1 VSGASLMSLKRRLP
15 LFLSLVFALSAS
27 TRAHGQAPPAPPPP
41 APAPPP
47 PAPAPP
53 PPAPPPTPPA
63 PQAPA
68 GDDEDTA
75 DAAEA
80 EKEAAEAE
88 KEAAEAEKEAAA
100 AEAEAEA
107 DSEDLADEDLGEE
120 DPARAPPKGKGVI
133 WGVVKE
139 TEFKEELV
147 EAPVQVVGTKVQA
160 VTDMEGR
167 FRLELPPGTYSI
179 RVSYELHESSRF
191 DRVEVTAGKVIRL
204 DVDLTPDKTAVDVFE
219 VVEEADK
226 ASLEGLVLAR
236 QRSTVVGDGIGRA
249 EISKTTDRNAAQA
262 AQRVVGANVVGGR
275 FVYVRGLGERYTNA
289 LIDGVPLPSP
299 EPDRAAVPL
308 DLFPTGVLNSLNI
321 AKTFTPDS
329 PGDFAGG
336 SVRIET
342 REVPKG
348 PVLQLSARGA
358 YNTQSTFHDRL
369 TYRGGGLD
377 WLGIDDGTRAL
388 PDGFPT
394 EKIDNLPPDQRTA
407 AGRALNSYMSTQD
420 AGTPPDHSVGVTAGN
435 GWDFGNDRKLGVL
448 AALNWGRSYSVRRDE
463 TVRIFK
469 ADSTDPRG
477 FTEIRD
483 YRATSGVVSVNWGAF
498 GSLTYRFNAQ
508 HQLSLEG
515 IRTTLADDRAQHL
528 TGFHEGRDANIFAT
542 RLAFVTRALNFGL
555 LRGEHRF
562 PKLGR
567 AELTWNLTLSEAT
580 RDEPDRR
587 DSVWS
592 DGRGN
597 LDSTYAYT
605 DAGESGRHFYSDQ
618 SEKQYGSGLDWTQP
632 LGEGDTKLKAGA
644 LISLRNRNF
653 HSRALTLQPRKGD
666 TGTTQASSRSHSVLS
681 CPSGDINACN
691 DALFVGRNIGHDQ
704 EHALE
709 LTENRTAGDRYDAF
723 LNIYAGYLMADL
735 QVTDNLRVVLGE
747 RIEHT
752 RQVIEPFDEN
762 WVKNPT
768 LRARIGQTDI
778 LPAVSG
784 TWSMSAKTKLR
795 ASVTRTLARPQL
807 RELAPFAF
815 QDYFGGRVTSGN
827 PDLEMTNITNL
838 DLRLEH
844 FPTLRE
850 VLAASIFFKDF
861 VNPIESVILAGGEEG
876 SVNYRNARGAQL
888 IGLELEARQWL
899 EFLTPVLKDL
909 TFGSNLTLSHS
920 EIRVRNE
927 ETLNLTT
934 LKRPLVHQAP
944 WVLNLSLS
952 YAREKTGTTATA
964 LFNVVGPRIA
974 FAGSGDLPDVYEH
987 SRGMLDLT
995 VQQKVIEHVQIKLE
1009 GKNLLNSAVLL
1020 TQGCGGDGL
1029 FGGTWHLGCSNGE
1042 AEAVSRYTEGA
1053 SFAVSG
1059 SYDF

>member
-1 VSGASLMSLKRRLP
+1 MSSKRHLP
-15 LFLSLVFALSAS
+15 LFLSLVFALSAA
-27 TRAHGQAPPAPPPP
+27 TRAHGQAPTPP
-41 APAPPP
+41 A
-47 PAPAPP
+47 
-53 PPAPPPTPPA
+53 PTPPA
-63 PQAPA
+63 PTPPAAAPNAPA
-68 GDDEDTA
+68 GDADEDAA
-75 DAAEA
+75 DAAAA
-80 EKEAAEAE
+80 EKEATEAE
-88 KEAAEAEKEAAA
+88 KDSAEAQREAAA
-100 AEAEAEA
+100 AEAEAAEA
-107 DSEDLADEDLGEE
+107 EEEDLGEEDLGEE
-120 DPARAPPKGKGVI
+120 DPARPPPKGKGVI

-139 TEFKEELV
+139 TEFSEELV
-147 EAPVQVVGTKVQA
+147 EAPVQVVGTKTQA
-160 VTDMEGR
+160 ITDVEGR

-179 RVSYELHESSRF
+179 RISYELHQSSRF
-191 DRVEVTAGKVIRL
+191 DQIVVTAGKVVRL
-204 DVDLTPDKTAVDVFE
+204 DVDLAPDKGAVDVFE

-348 PVLQLSARGA
+348 LVLQLSARGA
-358 YNTQSTFHDRL
+358 YNTQSTFRDRL
-369 TYRGGGLD
+369 TYRGGDTD
-377 WLGIDDGTRAL
+377 WLGLDDGTRAL
-388 PDGFPT
+388 PAGFPT
-394 EKIDNLPPDQRTA
+394 GFIDNLPADQRTV
-407 AGRALNSYMSTQD
+407 AGRQLNSYMSTQD
-420 AGTPPDHSVGVTAGN
+420 SGTPPDHSVGVTAGN
-435 GWDFGNDRKLGVL
+435 GWDLGNDRKLGFL
-448 AALNWGRSYSVRRDE
+448 AALNWGRGYSVRRDE
-463 TVRIFK
+463 IVRIFV
-469 ADSTDPRG
+469 ADSSDPRG
-477 FTEIRD
+477 FKPARD
-483 YRATSGVVSVNWGAF
+483 YRATSGTVSVNWGAF

-528 TGFHEGRDANIFAT
+528 TGYHDVRDVNIFAT
-542 RLAFVTRALNFGL
+542 RLAFVSRALNFGL

-567 AELTWNLTLSEAT
+567 AELAWNLTLSEAT

-587 DSVWS
+587 DSVWA
-592 DGRGN
+592 DGR
-597 LDSTYAYT
+597 STPERTYAYT
-605 DAGESGRHFYSDQ
+605 DAGESGRHFFSDQ
-618 SEKQYGSGLDWTQP
+618 SEKQFGGGLDWTQP
-632 LGEGDTKLKAGA
+632 LGESDTKLKAGG
-644 LISLRNRNF
+644 LVSLRDREFN
-653 HSRALTLQPRKGD
+653 SRAMTLQPRGRD
-666 TGTTQASSRSHSVLS
+666 PLAGTTQASAVTHAVLS

-691 DALFVGRNIGHDQ
+691 DALFIPGNIGHDQ

-709 LTENRTAGDRYDAF
+709 LQESRTKGDSYDAF
-723 LNIYAGYLMADL
+723 LNIYAVYLMADL
-735 QVTDNLRVVLGE
+735 DVTDDLRVVLGE

-762 WVKNPT
+762 GLKDPAI
-768 LRARIGQTDI
+768 RARIGQTDL

-784 TWSMSAKTKLR
+784 TWSMTPKTKLR
-795 ASVTRTLARPQL
+795 ASATRTLARPQL
-807 RELAPFAF
+807 RELAPFTF
-815 QDYFGGRVTSGN
+815 QDYFGGRVTGGN

-838 DLRLEH
+838 DLRVEH

-850 VLAASIFFKDF
+850 VLAASLFFKDF
-861 VNPIESVILAGGEEG
+861 VNPIEAVILGGGDEG
-876 SVNYRNARGAQL
+876 SVTYRNARGAQL
-888 IGLELEARQWL
+888 VGLELEARHGL
-899 EFLTPVLKDL
+899 EFLTPALKDL
-909 TFGSNLTLSHS
+909 TLGANLTLAHS
-920 EIRVRNE
+920 EIRVRKE

-944 WVLNLSLS
+944 WVFNVSAS

-974 FAGSGDLPDVYEH
+974 LAGSQGLPDVYEH
-987 SRGMLDLT
+987 SRSMLDLT
-995 VQQKVIEHVQIKLE
+995 VQQKIVEHFQVKLE
-1009 GKNLLNSAVLL
+1009 GKNLLNSEVLL
-1020 TQGCGGDGL
+1020 TQGCGGRGL
-1029 FGGTWHLGCSNGE
+1029 FGGTWNLGCSSGE